1 MLPVA
6 LLLAASAPA
15 APVPKVIVELI
26 TNGGFEDGPD
36 VDRWLPLDKDSTE
49 IKGWKV
55 TRAQIDY
62 IGPGHWTAGEGKR
75 SLDLHGSPGYGGV
88 KQTIKTEKG
97 KKYVVTFKMAST
109 PGGNPT
115 EKGLWVAAA
124 GAKKRF
130 TFDAKGKTVGA
141 MGWEAMEWEFTADGD
156 EADLE
161 FYTAEESDQDRGP
174 ALDDVSVK
182 LKK

>member
-1 MLPVA
+1 MFPVA
-6 LLLAASAPA
+6 LLLAASTPS
-15 APVPKVIVELI
+15 APVPKKVVELV

-36 VDRWLPLDKDSTE
+36 VDRWLPVDKGSTD
-49 IKGWKV
+49 IKGWTV
-55 TRAQIDY
+55 TRGQIDY
-62 IGPGHWTAGEGKR
+62 IGPGHWASGEGKR

-109 PGGNPT
+109 PGGSPL
-115 EKGLWVAAA
+115 EKSLWVEA
-124 GAKKRF
+124 GGARKKF
-130 TFDAKGKTVGA
+130 TFDAKGKSVTE
-141 MGWEAMEWEFTADGD
+141 MGWEAVEWEFTAAGD
-156 EADLE
+156 ETEVE
-161 FYTAEESDQDRGP
+161 FYTAEDSDPDRGP